1 MYFVNLKTNMSS
13 QSSPEI
19 RHEEMPTGLQWSDL
33 LADPLTINR
42 EKFSALESL
51 AFDYVHF
58 IDDTMQH
65 GIEEKGDE
73 AYSEE
78 EPVVY
83 KRTRGH
89 DLLQHNALSFSM
101 NREYNEENTDFIR
114 FEIEMNDSVGTK
126 TLGVF
131 FTTEHMPSLTE
142 DSDDGEEIMHNFQL
156 YFGTS
161 EYDSSLISIDSAA
174 TEAPEEREI
183 ELLRNTLEH
192 LKQSLESDYELA

>member
-1 MYFVNLKTNMSS
+1 M
-13 QSSPEI
+13 
-19 RHEEMPTGLQWSDL
+19 QWSDL

-42 EKFSALESL
+42 EKFSPLESL

-58 IDDTMQH
+58 INDAIQH
-65 GIEEKGDE
+65 GIEEKGEE

-89 DLLQHNALSFSM
+89 DLLQHNALSFSL
-101 NREYNEENTDFIR
+101 NREYNGENTDFIR
-114 FEIEMNDSVGTK
+114 FEIEMNDLVGTR

-142 DSDDGEEIMHNFQL
+142 DPDDGEEIMHNFQL

-161 EYDSSLISIDSAA
+161 EYDSSLISIDSVA
-174 TEAPEEREI
+174 TETPDEREI
-183 ELLRNTLEH
+183 ELLRNTLEN
-192 LKQSLESDYELA
+192 LKKALSSDYELA